1 MHFRGNDIMTPLE
14 TETGRIEAIEIRL
27 AHQDKMISDLNDVIT
42 AQWRKIDLLERQLGM
57 LREELQTLEPQRQ
70 SPEPPPPHY

>member
-1 MHFRGNDIMTPLE
+1 MTLFD

-42 AQWRKIDLLERQLGM
+42 AQWRKIDLLELQLGR

-70 SPEPPPPHY
+70 SPEPPTPHY